1 MLYRTLVFF
10 TIHVFWTICG
20 SRSRLSL
27 WIDEKQVNN
36 IIGIDMEIYIISDGK
51 VVPYLQHPEFD
62 KFVIPSK
69 VDTVNLTW
77 EAGHDTFTYWFDEL
91 RTLDVKL
98 LYTPLL
104 SIPTSGVI
112 PAGPSIFQ
120 ISIPCTGKEDGIS
133 TLILGLQIFTDKGRP
148 IKGSPMKLTLK
159 KKCDAFVPSTRC
171 KFKCLNG
178 GFCNHLGLC
187 ECAQGFHGQSCEKSL
202 CDPSCEN
209 NGTCMSPEV
218 CICPDGFSGK
228 RCERALCREPC
239 QHGGRCIQEDV
250 CWCTKG
256 YMGNACQF
264 SKCRPDCKHGGICV
278 GNNKCQCPAAYSGAI
293 CETRETERPRRSNQ
307 WKRKKKKKKRKNRKG
322 RPRKKSRNK
331 KVRKNSKRRNSKK
344 RKRRKSLLAEVER
357 FSRRQRKKKDR
368 ELKKQLD
375 KLKKKE
381 KRRKRRKL
389 FVR

>member
-1 MLYRTLVFF
+1 VFLLSGC
-10 TIHVFWTICG
+10 TI
-20 SRSRLSL
+20 RSYVLTMRYGLCSL
-27 WIDEKQVNN
+27 LKPCLIEKLAYSWIFN
-36 IIGIDMEIYIISDGK
+36 
-51 VVPYLQHPEFD
+51 
-62 KFVIPSK
+62 FV
-69 VDTVNLTW
+69 
-77 EAGHDTFTYWFDEL
+77 FTYWFDEL

-112 PAGPSIFQ
+112 PGGPSIFQ

-159 KKCDAFVPSTRC
+159 KKCDAFVPSTR
-171 KFKCLNG
+171 
-178 GFCNHLGLC
+178 
-187 ECAQGFHGQSCEKSL
+187 SL

-331 KVRKNSKRRNSKK
+331 KVRKNSKRRKSKK